1 MKYKKEDV
9 VYIAQL
15 IPGRTLSRLN
25 TKILPKKVVVQ
36 EPYDTDYYMTLS
48 YIPEGEKHTFCA
60 YNYQGSLIVSS
71 SIEECIEKFN
81 DQVDKIIKEKE
92 EALEK
97 WKEKMKKLKI
107 LL

>member
-1 MKYKKEDV
+1 MKYKKGDV

-36 EPYDTDYYMTLS
+36 EPYDTDYDYYMTLS
-48 YIPEGEKHTFCA
+48 YIPEGEKRTICA

-71 SIEECIEKFN
+71 SIE
-81 DQVDKIIKEKE
+81 E

>member
-1 MKYKKEDV
+1 MKYKKGDV

-15 IPGRTLSRLN
+15 IPGKTLSRLN

-36 EPYDTDYYMTLS
+36 GPYDTDCYMLS
-48 YIPEGEKHTFCA
+48 YIPEGEKYTSRA
-60 YNYQGSLIVSS
+60 YNYEGSLIVSS